1 MNRIVILVLLVFLVG
16 CQSNA
21 PLTNPELHA
30 QINDLNN
37 EVIGYLDELD
47 LKQSKIDELEAE
59 LAKLYDEIDEL
70 ESRNNKIDNDLLEMV
85 TIIEVQKAELEI
97 LKESSTEAD
106 QNQEDNFKEKRPE
119 REVEA
124 YVDESSQYAIE
135 IEGHKLWIDRPE
147 SAIPYVKLHIDN
159 TLVENTAFGT
169 GGSKSIKKCL
179 MKTLQL
185 LYMRVLTMLT

>member
-169 GGSKSIKKCL
+169 GGKQI
-179 MKTLQL
+179 
-185 LYMRVLTMLT
+185 Y

>member
-1 MNRIVILVLLVFLVG
+1 MSVK
-16 CQSNA
+16 CS
-21 PLTNPELHA
+21 LTNPELHA

-147 SAIPYVKLHIDN
+147 SAIPYVN
-159 TLVENTAFGT
+159 FTLIIHW
-169 GGSKSIKKCL
+169 SKTQPLVQGEANLLKKCL